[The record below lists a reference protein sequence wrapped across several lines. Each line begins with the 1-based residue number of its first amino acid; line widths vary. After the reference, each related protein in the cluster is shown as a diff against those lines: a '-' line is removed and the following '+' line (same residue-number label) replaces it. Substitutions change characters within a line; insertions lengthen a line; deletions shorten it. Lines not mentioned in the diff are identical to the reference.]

1 MHPGGMA
8 QEPSGSTA
16 MAVLAH
22 INKDSLTDQFK
33 HLGRDAQKMG
43 RQSFFKF
50 CPPDAW
56 QPATNL
62 YETKDHYVVCMDLA
76 GVNRSEISVE
86 VRQDVLVI
94 SGRRESPRPEI
105 RSKVHLME
113 IDHGNFCRSV
123 AIPSSVSVE
132 EIDARYADGYLW
144 VELPKR

>member
-1 MHPGGMA
+1 
-8 QEPSGSTA
+8 

-22 INKDSLTDQFK
+22 IDKDSLTDQFR
-33 HLGRDAQKMG
+33 HLGRDAKKIG

-62 YETKDHYVVCMDLA
+62 YETEEHYVVCVDLA
-76 GVNRSEISVE
+76 GVNRPEICIE
-86 VRQDVLVI
+86 VRKDVLVI
-94 SGRRESPRPEI
+94 SGCRESPRPES

-123 AIPSSVSVE
+123 VIPSSVSVE
-132 EIDARYADGYLW
+132 KIEARYSDGYLW

>member
-1 MHPGGMA
+1 MA
-8 QEPSGSTA
+8 ILVQMSE
-16 MAVLAH
+16 
-22 INKDSLTDQFK
+22 DSLTDQFK
-33 HLGRDAQKMG
+33 HIGRITQPAGQK
-43 RQSFFKF
+43 SFFRF

-62 YETKDHYVVCMDLA
+62 YETENRYMVCMDLA

-94 SGRRESPRPEI
+94 SGRRESPRPMS

-113 IDHGNFCRSV
+113 IDHGNFCRSI

-132 EIDARYADGYLW
+132 NIEARYADGYLW
-144 VELPKR
+144 VELPKCG

>member
-1 MHPGGMA
+1 MA
-8 QEPSGSTA
+8 ILVQMSED
-16 MAVLAH
+16 
-22 INKDSLTDQFK
+22 NLTDQFR
-33 HLGRDAQKMG
+33 HIGRATQQAG
-43 RQSFFKF
+43 QRSFFRF

-62 YETKDHYVVCMDLA
+62 YETENRYMVCMDLA

-94 SGRRESPRPEI
+94 SGRRESPRPKS

-113 IDHGNFCRSV
+113 IDHGNFCRSI

-132 EIDARYADGYLW
+132 NIEARYADGYLW
-144 VELPKR
+144 VELPKCG